1 MNSQIK
7 ITIKKGDRVFIK
19 PEWQDAG
26 DDKKEWY
33 CVKDSDD
40 KMLGISA
47 KSDLPFP
54 PWQWVDVEMIEPAHV
69 AIAREFSKLMLEE
82 IGADNLALVV
92 AQNTTDIAQGND
104 STCSTHDY
112 CDANMVMDQAFQNI
126 LKRGNYMIED
136 DATDAQRDAD
146 TDLWNAA
153 WTLSKHNQF
162 NPEKIN

>member
-7 ITIKKGDRVFIK
+7 TGDRIFIK

-33 CVKDSDD
+33 CVKDSDG

-54 PWQWVDVEMIEPAHV
+54 PWQWVDIGMVESAAV
-69 AIAREFSKLMLEE
+69 RIAREFSKLMLEE
-82 IGADNLALVV
+82 IGIDNLDLAVM
-92 AQNTTDIAQGND
+92 QNTADMAVGND
-104 STCSTHDY
+104 LTCATHDY
-112 CDANMVMDQAFQNI
+112 CDANMVMDEAFHKV
-126 LKRGNYMIED
+126 LGRGMYLIKES
-136 DATDAQRDAD
+136 ATEEQKQAD

-153 WTLSKHNQF
+153 WTLAKHNQF
-162 NPEKIN
+162 NPEKI